1 MEDRVRYV
9 TRRRV
14 NGSCYRVAVPTAKP
28 LRCPHEHAWLQA
40 TLERQ
45 GLKAYSRGF
54 SVTDP
59 KQRRVQ
65 NEVRDWCRG
74 DEYTLWSRRECRYL
88 TARDNPAVISKA
100 KGSSQWLPSP
110 ADFLTPFIGIY

>member
-65 NEVRDWCRG
+65 NEVRDWCAALPRVRWPQRQ
-74 DEYTLWSRRECRYL
+74 TRTR
-88 TARDNPAVISKA
+88 TARA
-100 KGSSQWLPSP
+100 SP
-110 ADFLTPFIGIY
+110 VAGAEAMSTRSGPDESAGT

>member
-1 MEDRVRYV
+1 MRCVAPRALA
-9 TRRRV
+9 TASNANANCSGLARRR
-14 NGSCYRVAVPTAKP
+14 
-28 LRCPHEHAWLQA
+28 
-40 TLERQ
+40 
-45 GLKAYSRGF
+45 
-54 SVTDP
+54 
-59 KQRRVQ
+59 
-65 NEVRDWCRG
+65 CRG